1 MDKFGIFNLLN
12 SFLGLYDKSQNAA
25 KNENDTQPT
34 VSSAASSPKNE
45 PTAPQSASQKNP
57 HSTSRAAPPLQAGM
71 LTVMR
76 SHDEFIKR
84 VKEKNKV
91 WRLGRTFILTRV
103 FSRGFILL

>member
-12 SFLGLYDKSQNAA
+12 SFLGLYDKSQNAV

-45 PTAPQSASQKNP
+45 PTAPQSASQKNT
-57 HSTSRAAPPLQAGM
+57 HSTSRVAPPLQAGM

-84 VKEKNKV
+84 VKEK
-91 WRLGRTFILTRV
+91 TR
-103 FSRGFILL
+103 SDE

>member
-12 SFLGLYDKSQNAA
+12 SFLGLYDKSQNASQ
-25 KNENDTQPT
+25 KDNDTQPT
-34 VSSAASSPKNE
+34 VSSAAVSAPKNE
-45 PTAPQSASQKNP
+45 PTAPQSASQKNT

-91 WRLGRTFILTRV
+91 
-103 FSRGFILL
+103 